1 MLTIWTE
8 ISLERGVE
16 KMFLL
21 TEIKWQIFC
30 NKGRSILLCLIA
42 ALLTGSMAFY
52 VGNIQS
58 NRKALNELGD
68 NIPVSVT
75 LVNGDGSVT
84 GGVRVSTQQYD
95 DFTALSVEN
104 VRASVGAAGAMSEAV
119 RAQEPFEAG
128 DVMIAGINC
137 IEACG
142 VPETLFTFA
151 EGQSAE
157 LFTGEEA
164 LCAIDELFAQENELK
179 LGDKL
184 ELPVYLYAG
193 GISGYL
199 LVDQNAS
206 LTVAAFYGAA
216 DSSGNT
222 IQVYVPAQWMRTTM
236 AANGGKVFFYDSL
249 SATAKEPLK
258 LNALKDGLTEMGLNP
273 IRETPLSDSEDTFE
287 ANAVSVED
295 ELFIKTAVKLQQN
308 IAAYERFLIPFFG
321 LIVGLMTL
329 VVFLLLRN
337 SRQEIAIASSLGRS
351 KVKTGLGHFLSV
363 FLISLLGT
371 AAAFLCMILSGV
383 LSAATALQIC
393 GSFLL
398 CAGVGAVIGLVPLL
412 RFDAMELLT
421 KVD

>member
-1 MLTIWTE
+1 
-8 ISLERGVE
+8 
-16 KMFLL
+16 MFLL
-21 TEIKWQIFC
+21 TELKWQMFR
-30 NKGRSILLCLIA
+30 NRGRSILLCLIA

-58 NRKALNELGD
+58 NRTALHELGD

-75 LVNGDGSVT
+75 LVNGDGSLT
-84 GGVRVSTQQYD
+84 GGVRVSAQQYD
-95 DFTALSVEN
+95 DFTALSVKD

-119 RAQEPFEAG
+119 RMQENFEFG
-128 DVMIAGINC
+128 DVTIAGINC

-142 VPETLFTFA
+142 IPETLFTFA
-151 EGQSAE
+151 EGQSADV
-157 LFTGEEA
+157 FTGEDA
-164 LCAIDELFAQENELK
+164 VCAVDELFAQENELS

-184 ELPVYLYAG
+184 ELPIYLYATG
-193 GISGYL
+193 FGYL
-199 LVDQNAS
+199 PLDENAS
-206 LTVAAFYGAA
+206 LTVAAIYGAA
-216 DSSGNT
+216 DSSGNL
-222 IQVYVPAQWMRTTM
+222 IQVYAPAEWMRKTM

-258 LNALKDGLTEMGLNP
+258 LNVLKDGLSEMGLNP
-273 IRETPLSDSEDTFE
+273 VKQGPMSFEEDQFE
-287 ANAVSVED
+287 ASAVSVED

-308 IAAYERFLIPFFG
+308 ITAYQRFLAPFFG

-337 SRQEIAIASSLGRS
+337 SRQEIAIANSLGRS
-351 KVKTGLGHFLSV
+351 KAMTGLAHFLSV
-363 FLISLLGT
+363 FLISLFG
-371 AAAFLCMILSGV
+371 ACIAFVCMMASGALPLV
-383 LSAATALQIC
+383 TALQIC

-398 CAGVGAVIGLVPLL
+398 CAGVGAVIGLIPLL

>member
-1 MLTIWTE
+1 
-8 ISLERGVE
+8 
-16 KMFLL
+16 MFLL
-21 TEIKWQIFC
+21 TEIKWQIFR
-30 NKGRSILLCLIA
+30 NRGRSILLCLIA

-58 NRKALNELGD
+58 NRTALYELGD

-75 LVNGDGSVT
+75 LTNGDGSLT
-84 GGVRVSTQQYD
+84 GGVRVSVQQYE
-95 DFTALSVEN
+95 DFTALSVKD

-119 RAQEPFEAG
+119 RMQENFEAG
-128 DVMIAGINC
+128 DVAISGINC

-142 VPETLFTFA
+142 IPERLFTFA
-151 EGQSAE
+151 EGQSADV
-157 LFTGEEA
+157 FTGESEV
-164 LCAIDELFAQENELK
+164 CAVDELFAEENELN

-184 ELPVYLYAG
+184 ELPVYLYATG
-193 GISGYL
+193 FGYL
-199 LVDQNAS
+199 ELDPDAS
-206 LTVAAFYGAA
+206 FTVAAIYGAA
-216 DSSGNT
+216 DSSGNA
-222 IQVYVPAQWMRTTM
+222 IQVYVPAEWMRTTM

-258 LNALKDGLTEMGLNP
+258 LNALKDGLTEMGLSP
-273 IRETPLSDSEDTFE
+273 ISEVPLSFDDDQYE
-287 ANAVSVED
+287 AVAVSVED

-308 IAAYERFLIPFFG
+308 IAAYERFLVPFFG

-337 SRQEIAIASSLGRS
+337 SRQEIAIASSLGRA
-351 KVKTGLGHFLSV
+351 KIMTGLGHFLSV
-363 FLISLLGT
+363 FLVSLFGT
-371 AAAFLCMILSGV
+371 ALAFLCMVASGA
-383 LSAATALQIC
+383 LPMATALQIC

>member
-1 MLTIWTE
+1 
-8 ISLERGVE
+8 
-16 KMFLL
+16 MFLL
-21 TEIKWQIFC
+21 SEVGYQIFR

-68 NIPVSVT
+68 NIPVTVT
-75 LVNGDGSVT
+75 LTNGDGSLT
-84 GGVRVSTQQYD
+84 GGVRVSAQQFD
-95 DFTALSVEN
+95 DFTALSVKD

-128 DVMIAGINC
+128 DVMISGINC
-137 IEACG
+137 IEACA
-142 VPETLFTFA
+142 VPEKLFTFSG
-151 EGQSAE
+151 GQSAD
-157 LFTGEEA
+157 LFAGEDA
-164 LCAIDELFAQENELK
+164 VCAVDEIFAQENELS

-193 GISGYL
+193 GMGGYL
-199 LVDQNAS
+199 PVDENAS
-206 LTVAAFYGAA
+206 LTVAAIYGAA

-222 IQVYVPAQWMRTTM
+222 IQVYVPAQWMRKAM
-236 AANGGKVFFYDSL
+236 AENGGKVFCYDSL

-258 LNALKDGLTEMGLNP
+258 LNALKAGLKEMGLQP
-273 IRETPLSDSEDTFE
+273 IRETPLSYSDDQFE

-308 IAAYERFLIPFFG
+308 IAAYQRFLIPFFG
-321 LIVGLMTL
+321 LIAGLMTL

-337 SRQEIAIASSLGRS
+337 SRQEIAIVNSLGRS
-351 KVKTGLGHFLSV
+351 KAMTGLGHFLGV
-363 FLISLLGT
+363 FLVSLLGT
-371 AAAFLCMILSGV
+371 VIAFLCMILSGA
-383 LSAATALQIC
+383 LSMATALQIC

>member
-1 MLTIWTE
+1 
-8 ISLERGVE
+8 
-16 KMFLL
+16 MFLL
-21 TEIKWQIFC
+21 TEVGYQLFR

-58 NRKALNELGD
+58 NRTALYELGD

-75 LVNGDGSVT
+75 LVNGDGSLT
-84 GGVRVSTQQYD
+84 GGVRVSAQQYD
-95 DFTALSVEN
+95 DFTALDVKD
-104 VRASVGAAGAMSEAV
+104 VRASVGAAGAMSEAL
-119 RAQEPFEAG
+119 RAQKNFEFG
-128 DVMIAGINC
+128 DVTIAGINC
-137 IEACG
+137 IEACA
-142 VPETLFTFA
+142 VPERLFTFA
-151 EGQSAE
+151 EGQSAD
-157 LFTGEEA
+157 LFTGEDA
-164 LCAIDELFAQENELK
+164 VCAVDELFAQENELK

-193 GISGYL
+193 GMGGYL
-199 LVDQNAS
+199 PVDEHAS
-206 LTVAAFYGAA
+206 LTVAAIYGAA
-216 DSSGNT
+216 DSSGNA
-222 IQVYVPAQWMRTTM
+222 IQVYVPAQWMRETM

-258 LNALKDGLTEMGLNP
+258 LNALKEGLKEMGLQP
-273 IRETPLSDSEDTFE
+273 IRKTPLSYSDDEFE
-287 ANAVSVED
+287 ASAVSVED

-308 IAAYERFLIPFFG
+308 IMAYERFLVPFFG
-321 LIVGLMTL
+321 LIAGLMTL

-337 SRQEIAIASSLGRS
+337 SRQEIAIVNSLGRS
-351 KVKTGLGHFLSV
+351 KAMTGLGHFLSV
-363 FLISLLGT
+363 FLVSLLGT
-371 AAAFLCMILSGV
+371 AIAFLCMIFSGA
-383 LSAATALQIC
+383 LPMATDLQIC

>member
-1 MLTIWTE
+1 ML
-8 ISLERGVE
+8 
-16 KMFLL
+16 LL
-21 TEIKWQIFC
+21 TEVGYQLFR

-58 NRKALNELGD
+58 NRTALHELGD
-68 NIPVSVT
+68 NIPVTVT
-75 LVNGDGSVT
+75 LVNGDGSLT
-84 GGVRVSTQQYD
+84 GGVRISAQQYD
-95 DFTALSVEN
+95 DFTALSVED
-104 VRASVGAAGAMSEAV
+104 VRASVGAAGALSEAL

-128 DVMIAGINC
+128 DVTISGINC

-142 VPETLFTFA
+142 VPEKLFTFA
-151 EGQSAE
+151 PGQSAE

-193 GISGYL
+193 GMGGYL
-199 LVDQNAS
+199 PVDGNAS
-206 LTVAAFYGAA
+206 LTVAAIYGAA
-216 DSSGNT
+216 DSTGNT
-222 IQVYVPAQWMRTTM
+222 IQAYVPAQWMRKTM
-236 AANGGKVFFYDSL
+236 AENGGKVFFYDSL

-258 LNALKDGLTEMGLNP
+258 LNALKDGLSEMGLQP
-273 IRETPLSDSEDTFE
+273 VRETPLSYQDDAFE
-287 ANAVSVED
+287 ACAVSVED

-337 SRQEIAIASSLGRS
+337 SRQEIAIASSLGRG
-351 KVKTGLGHFLSV
+351 KVKTGLGHFLGV
-363 FLISLLGT
+363 FLISFLG
-371 AAAFLCMILSGV
+371 AAVAFVCMFVTGALPLV
-383 LSAATALQIC
+383 TALQIC